1 MYADL
6 LLFIS
11 LIITIGAQIFVSISY
26 SKYKKVSNGK
36 GISGFEVA
44 SKILKDNDLDD
55 IYVIETSGNLTDHY
69 DPSNKVIRLSHD
81 VFHGESISAM
91 AVAAHEV
98 SHAIQYKEGNF
109 FMKIRKFIFPLVN
122 ISSKFGY
129 IAIIIGL
136 IFGLFDLVYIGI
148 GMLFVILLFQ
158 LVTLPVE
165 FDASRKGM
173 ANLEKYGLIDASGL
187 RGASKVLFAAALT
200 YVAGLATTL
209 LEIFRLLIMVAGDRD

>member
-44 SKILKDNDLDD
+44 SKILKDNGLDD

-69 DPSNKVIRLSHD
+69 DPSNRVIRLSHD

-91 AVAAHEV
+91 AVAAHEA
-98 SHAIQYKEGNF
+98 SHAIQYKEGNMF
-109 FMKIRKFIFPLVN
+109 IKIRSVIFPLVSFASN
-122 ISSKFGY
+122 FGY
-129 IAIIIGL
+129 FAILLGIILGSL
-136 IFGLFDLVYIGI
+136 KLFYFGIFLFV
-148 GMLFVILLFQ
+148 VILLFQ
-158 LVTLPVE
+158 LLTLPVE
-165 FDASRKGM
+165 F
-173 ANLEKYGLIDASGL
+173 
-187 RGASKVLFAAALT
+187 GASHNALKKLKKDFSLTDDAFISAKTVLTAAALT
-200 YVAGLATTL
+200 YVASLATSIL
-209 LEIFRLLIMVAGDRD
+209 QIVRLLGLRDRNDR